1 MDLSD
6 ILPADLEQKVKDV
19 AQISMGTEISDE
31 DIIHISCLCDQVNRN
46 PSSKRYKLFF
56 RQCFMKANDE

>member
-31 DIIHISCLCDQVNRN
+31 DIVHISSLCDQVISDGLLNIGG
-46 PSSKRYKLFF
+46 
-56 RQCFMKANDE
+56 